1 MKIEIVNLENKVVGS
16 MDVPESVFAAKVNQA
31 VVHQVVKAQLAGVRQ
46 GTAKNKRKAEVRG
59 GGHKPFKQKG
69 TGNARQGSS
78 RSPLNPGGG
87 STFGPAPRDYIQRT
101 PRKMVAVALRSV
113 LSDKCGASR
122 LKIIDSFNLS
132 SPKTKSLE
140 SMLSEK
146 FDISSALLVDKES
159 NVNLDLAARNLP
171 KVDSTEVAGVNVY
184 DVLKYEWLL
193 LSKEAVETL
202 LARLS

>member
-16 MDVPESVFAAKVNQA
+16 VDVPEAIFSAKVNQA

-69 TGNARQGSS
+69 TGNARQGST

-87 STFGPAPRDYIQRT
+87 SNFGPTPRDYMQRT
-101 PRKMVAVALRSV
+101 PKKMIAVALRSV
-113 LSDKCGASR
+113 LSDKFGANR
-122 LKIIDSFNLS
+122 LKIVDSLALAS
-132 SPKTKSLE
+132 AKTNSLN
-140 SMLSEK
+140 SMLFK
-146 FDISSALLVDKES
+146 NFDITSALLVDKDS
-159 NVNLDLAARNLP
+159 NLNLDLASRNLP
-171 KVDSTEVAGVNVY
+171 TVDSTNVAGVNVY
-184 DVLKYEWLL
+184 DVLKHEWLL
-193 LSKEAVETL
+193 LSKEAVEVL